1 MSHGVGIAETDEP
14 MAEMNMIPLIDIALT
29 LLIIMM
35 VTTAF
40 IKHPGVALKLP
51 ETATREGAPETNKDL
66 TITVTAD
73 GNLYLDGKVQTN
85 EQVQAHLRGIAATNK
100 ESRILVKGDR
110 NVQYAKV
117 MEVMDMVRQ
126 AGLTRVVL
134 PTDPKRTEAAQ
145 APPAAPAAVP
155 GP

>member
-1 MSHGVGIAETDEP
+1 MAHGVLSESDEP
-14 MAEMNMIPLIDIALT
+14 MAEMNMIPLIDIALV
-29 LLIIMM
+29 LLIILM

-66 TITVTAD
+66 TINVTAD
-73 GNLYLDGKVQTN
+73 GKLYLDGKEQSN
-85 EQVQAHLRGIAATNK
+85 ENVQAHLRGIAATNK
-100 ESRILVKGDR
+100 EARILVKGDR
-110 NVQYAKV
+110 DVQYAKV

-145 APPAAPAAVP
+145 APTPAVPAAAPQ
-155 GP
+155 

>member
-1 MSHGVGIAETDEP
+1 MAHGILSESDEP

-29 LLIIMM
+29 LLIILM

-51 ETATREGAPETNKDL
+51 ETQTREGAPETNKDL
-66 TITVTAD
+66 TINVTAE
-73 GNLYLDGKVQTN
+73 GKLYLDGKEVTN
-85 EQVQAHLRGIAATNK
+85 DQVQSHLRGIAATNK
-100 ESRILVKGDR
+100 EARILVKGDR

-134 PTDPKRTEAAQ
+134 PTDPKRTDTAQ
-145 APPAAPAAVP
+145 APTTPAPAAPTQ
-155 GP
+155 

>member
-1 MSHGVGIAETDEP
+1 MAHGIHEDSDEP

-29 LLIIMM
+29 LLIILM

-51 ETATREGAPETNKDL
+51 ETKTHEGAPETNKDL
-66 TITVTAD
+66 SISVTAE
-73 GNLYLDGKVQTN
+73 GKLYMDGKEQSI

-100 ESRILVKGDR
+100 EARILVKGDR
-110 NVQYAKV
+110 HVQYAKV

-145 APPAAPAAVP
+145 APTTPVPAPSQ
-155 GP
+155 